1 MFIVDITK
9 RVANM
14 VTKELLNIARAY
26 SDSLQEFFDIECVY
40 LFGSCVVRE
49 NWDSEID
56 IAVVSKD
63 FTSNIVSDRLKLM
76 RIRRQVDTRIEP
88 HPINIK
94 DFTLENAFAVSII
107 ETGIKIS

>member
-1 MFIVDITK
+1 MLDYEG
-9 RVANM
+9 RVNL

-26 SDSLQEFFDIECVY
+26 ADLLKEFLDVESVY
-40 LFGSCVVRE
+40 LFGSCVVRAS
-49 NWDSEID
+49 WDSEID
-56 IAVVSKD
+56 IAVISKD
-63 FTSNIVSDRLKLM
+63 FTADTVAERLKLM

-94 DFTLENAFAVSII
+94 NFTQDNPFAVSIM

>member
-1 MFIVDITK
+1 MREGAV
-9 RVANM
+9 M

-26 SDSLQEFFDIECVY
+26 SDVLKEYFEIEYVY
-40 LFGSCVVRE
+40 LFGSCVVRA

-63 FTSNIVSDRLKLM
+63 FGENIVADRLKLM

-88 HPINIK
+88 HPISIK
-94 DFTLENAFAVSII
+94 NFTLENTFAVSIM
-107 ETGIKIS
+107 ESGIKIS